1 MWRMLTQPG
10 PQERILPLH
19 RALHGM
25 EGKECDTADDAKC
38 IRSRVT
44 ASLKKFRQL
53 LLSSPAFLVIVLA
66 FKLMPPT
73 IHNKATLPVPRW
85 R

>member
-25 EGKECDTADDAKC
+25 EGKECDTADDAMC

-44 ASLKKFRQL
+44 ASLKKFRQQ
-53 LLSSPAFLVIVLA
+53 LLSSPAFLFIVLA
-66 FKLMPPT
+66 IKLMPPT
-73 IHNKATLPVPRW
+73 IHNKEILPVLRW